1 MQGYRLIIAQSYSIM
16 SCGVVQELANLQLG
30 LSYAQPGGELL
41 PYKDVWV
48 VCLREHPLQL
58 IQLVGTVGRPAP
70 LWPADRILQLVVITV
85 IVLFSFLTVTIGG
98 PLRGRVI
105 RRLKK
110 SNFPVVVAV
119 LIST

>member
-1 MQGYRLIIAQSYSIM
+1 M
-16 SCGVVQELANLQLG
+16 QELANLQLG

-110 SNFPVVVAV
+110 SSFPVVVAV